1 MAKSRGVW
9 GIDIGVSSLKA
20 LRCHID
26 DDGNVV
32 ADSYDFIEYPKALSL
47 PDADEESLVNEALDT
62 FLSRN
67 DLRGDFVSMTVAGQS
82 GLSRFFKPPPVDA
95 RTLPEIVK
103 YEVRQQIPFPI
114 EDVIWDWQGL
124 GGTEMDNVIVD
135 AEVGLFA
142 IKRDTVYSAL
152 QPFLRKDIEI
162 DLVQLSPL
170 AAQNVVCREV
180 LPEIP
185 EGDLDMD
192 NLPDSIVILSMG
204 TDATDLIVTNG
215 VKLWLRNI
223 PIGGNHFTKELSR
236 ELKLTHAKAEHLKR
250 NARQAEDP
258 KTVFQAMRRVFN
270 DLKKEI
276 DRSLAYY
283 AGMDKNANLERI
295 VLLGNAALLP
305 GLRQYLNK
313 QLEMDI
319 AKIGSYEHLQGPVV
333 DERVFK
339 ENILTFAPAYGLCL
353 QGLDQARIETNLL
366 PLEFVNERIIRAKK
380 PWVLASVSLLM
391 LALLF
396 SYFFANQRWWG
407 VNEDFA
413 MNGVSWKQAT
423 DEVTANSSLSSEFK
437 RVDEDQATLLG
448 RINSISSELSEASET
463 QAAWP
468 EFLSAIDQ
476 LLPRDPRMFD
486 EEGNLKAVANPA
498 DIPFE
503 DREEFYF
510 DHIETKFYED
520 VSQWTQTPGML
531 DAHRIQQGEARAAR
545 PGDTKR
551 SKYANKSAVEY
562 EVSGP
567 GFVVEIKGHHFF
579 NSQEKR
585 RLSIHGY
592 DFVLRRLVNELKHG
606 TVRLVN
612 SSGEMEE
619 YTMQDIG
626 VYYPTLVAEA
636 DLQQVRIPNPN
647 FGLEGRERGNDES
660 DEGGERGDGNAAPPQ
675 ENTSDGEDVPE
686 FFTVRQYNFA
696 IQMIFIPTSPADRD
710 QARADR
716 LAAEAAEAAEAPAQ
730 PNAETPAP
738 PAPAAPQTPA
748 GQPVGEE
755 GSTPD
760 ETNPDQSDG
769 TQPATDPASDE
780 KAGEASTDSGQPPAE
795 ESGTGD
801 GQPTSPDEG
810 DGNG

>member
-1 MAKSRGVW
+1 VW
-9 GIDIGVSSLKA
+9 GIDIGVSALKA

-26 DDGNVV
+26 DEGDVV

-67 DLRGDFVSMTVAGQS
+67 DLRGDYVGMTVAGQS
-82 GLSRFFKPPPVDA
+82 GLSRFFKPPPVDS

-185 EGDLDMD
+185 EGEIDMD

-319 AKIGSYEHLQGPVV
+319 AKIGSYEKLQGPVV

-339 ENILTFAPAYGLCL
+339 ENILSFAPAYGLCL
-353 QGLDQARIETNLL
+353 QGLDKARIETNLL
-366 PLEFVNERIIRAKK
+366 PVEFVNERIIRAKK

-407 VNEDFA
+407 VNEEFA
-413 MNGVSWKQAT
+413 LNGVSWKQAT
-423 DEVTANSSLSSEFK
+423 DEVDDKVRDSGGFK
-437 RVDEDQATLLG
+437 IRDEEQSTLLG
-448 RINSISSELSEASET
+448 RINAISAELSEASET

-468 EFLSAIDQ
+468 EFLSAMDQ
-476 LLPRDPRMFD
+476 LLPRDPRMID
-486 EEGNLKAVANPA
+486 EEGKLISVANP
-498 DIPFE
+498 DEIPFV
-503 DREEFYF
+503 DREEFYI
-510 DHIETKFYED
+510 DHIETKFFDD
-520 VSQWTQTPGML
+520 VVKWTQTPGLL
-531 DAHRIQQGEARAAR
+531 DAHRIQQGQFVAPK
-545 PGDTKR
+545 PGEKKR
-551 SKYANKSAVEY
+551 SKYANKTAVEY
-562 EVSGP
+562 EISGP
-567 GFVVEIKGHHFF
+567 GFVVEIQGHHFF

-585 RLSIHGY
+585 DLSIHGY
-592 DFVLRRLVNELKHG
+592 EFVRERMLNELKYG

-612 SSGEMEE
+612 AAGAMED
-619 YTMQDIG
+619 YQMQDVG
-626 VYYPTLVAEA
+626 VYYPTLVMEN
-636 DLQQVRIPNPN
+636 DVTVQIPNPN
-647 FGLEGRERGNDES
+647 FGVEGRERTSDDAGDER
-660 DEGGERGDGNAAPPQ
+660 GERGGGEQDSGANPPQ
-675 ENTSDGEDVPE
+675 DDPSAETEVQE
-686 FFTVRQYNFA
+686 FFTVRQYDF
-696 IQMIFIPTSPADRD
+696 IVQMLFIPTSPADRD
-710 QARADR
+710 QAKADR
-716 LAAEAAEAAEAPAQ
+716 LAEEAKEAAE
-730 PNAETPAP
+730 
-738 PAPAAPQTPA
+738 
-748 GQPVGEE
+748 
-755 GSTPD
+755 
-760 ETNPDQSDG
+760 NP
-769 TQPATDPASDE
+769 TQPADVPADDQTPVTPAVEENPEESTAAPDDSQEPATQDDAAADQSTQPAADSSDPAPDPNQPE
-780 KAGEASTDSGQPPAE
+780 AGNPDDNSQPATPDDSG
-795 ESGTGD
+795 
-801 GQPTSPDEG
+801 EG
-810 DGNG
+810 G